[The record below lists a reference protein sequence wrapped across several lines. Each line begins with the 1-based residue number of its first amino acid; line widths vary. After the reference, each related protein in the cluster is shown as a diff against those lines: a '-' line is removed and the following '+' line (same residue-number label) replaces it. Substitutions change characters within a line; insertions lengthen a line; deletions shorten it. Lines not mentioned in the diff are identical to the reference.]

1 MTVAANATLASLDRV
16 APHGVIDA
24 AAERR
29 AGQRAVRDLG
39 IRTRSIDA
47 PVESLSG
54 GNQQKVALAR
64 WLAIEPSILVLD
76 EPTQGVDVG
85 AKGEIHAIINRLAD
99 RGTSVVLISSEL
111 PEVLALSDRVAVMR
125 EGTIAGVVP
134 RAEATAD
141 RVMAMA
147 LHDPRRAH

>member
-1 MTVAANATLASLDRV
+1 M
-16 APHGVIDA
+16 
-24 AAERR
+24 
-29 AGQRAVRDLG
+29 
-39 IRTRSIDA
+39 
-47 PVESLSG
+47 
-54 GNQQKVALAR
+54 ALAR